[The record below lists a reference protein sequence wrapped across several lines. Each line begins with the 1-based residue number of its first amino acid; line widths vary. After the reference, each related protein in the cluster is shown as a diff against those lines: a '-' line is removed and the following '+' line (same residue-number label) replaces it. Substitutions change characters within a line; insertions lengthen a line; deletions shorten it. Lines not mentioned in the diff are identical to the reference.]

1 MSCPVFARFAL
12 PFLAAEPA
20 VEVSAVEQ
28 QEWHFL
34 VFGFKNVIWTIPK
47 HPLHRVSVTESTAC
61 THQPWRR
68 GHDIEGHQ
76 EGGSG
81 MRSLPLIISSRKAMC
96 CPWSHI
102 SMSACIRI

>member
-1 MSCPVFARFAL
+1 VGVG
-12 PFLAAEPA
+12 AEPA

-47 HPLHRVSVTESTAC
+47 HSLQRVSVMESTAC
-61 THQPWRR
+61 THQPWSL

-76 EGGSG
+76 EGCNG

-96 CPWSHI
+96 CPRSHI